1 MSTQEPVAPVDGIPP
16 YRARPRRG
24 GPSPSA
30 VVLSLVAA
38 ALAGLIV
45 GGGIALFGDRDEGAR
60 GTSSPTGQA
69 TATSV
74 EIEPASIASFD
85 PVGGSGFRDQGD
97 GTWTTQT
104 YTTAEF
110 GALKSGVGLLVDLGE
125 AREVSTVTLPSA
137 TAGLAVQ
144 LLAGDEAPSGDPEG
158 MTEADATTT
167 AEGETVLVADGAGAH
182 RYWLVWVSALA
193 ETGGGY
199 SATVTTPV
207 VEGPEA

>member
-1 MSTQEPVAPVDGIPP
+1 MTPVAGIPP
-16 YRARPRRG
+16 YAPPPRRG

-45 GGGIALFGDRDEGAR
+45 GGGLALFGDRDEAGDAA
-60 GTSSPTGQA
+60 SPTDQA
-69 TATSV
+69 TASSV

-85 PVGGSGFRDQGD
+85 PVGGSGFRDEGD

-125 AREVSTVTLPSA
+125 SREVSAVTLPSA
-137 TAGLAVQ
+137 TPGLTVQ

-167 AEGETVLVADGAGAH
+167 ADGETALSGEGAGAH
-182 RYWLVWVSALA
+182 RYWLVWVAALA
-193 ETGGGY
+193 ESDGGY

>member
-1 MSTQEPVAPVDGIPP
+1 MSTQEPVTPVAGIPP
-16 YRARPRRG
+16 YGPPPRRG

-45 GGGIALFGDRDEGAR
+45 GGGLALFGDRDEEAGGAA
-60 GTSSPTGQA
+60 SPTDQA
-69 TATSV
+69 TASSV
-74 EIEPASIASFD
+74 EIEPNSIASFD
-85 PVGGSGFRDQGD
+85 PVGGSGFRDEGD
-97 GTWTTQT
+97 GTWATQT

-110 GALKSGVGLLVDLGE
+110 GALKSGVGLLIDLGE

-137 TAGLAVQ
+137 TPGLTVQ
-144 LLAGDEAPSGDPEG
+144 LLAGDEAPSGDPDG
-158 MTEADATTT
+158 MTEADAMTT
-167 AEGETVLVADGAGAH
+167 ADGETALSGEGAGAH
-182 RYWLVWVSALA
+182 RYWLVWVTALA